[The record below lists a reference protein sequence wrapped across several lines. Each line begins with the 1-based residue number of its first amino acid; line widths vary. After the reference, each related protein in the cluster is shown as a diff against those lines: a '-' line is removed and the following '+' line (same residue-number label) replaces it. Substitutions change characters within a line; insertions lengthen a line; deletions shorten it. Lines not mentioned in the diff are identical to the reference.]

1 MFRRIRERLL
11 LFAKQCIF
19 NLFHHGLKIRK
30 IDGYYVRLS
39 VVGKDNRISFGS
51 SSYLNYPEIIIH
63 GHDNVLYIGK
73 NNHIGPGC
81 SFLIEGNNLRVEIGD
96 CCSFNNTVHFCC
108 QENDVKIVVGTNCMF
123 SNNIIV
129 RTSDS
134 HPIFDRVTKNRLNC
148 AKDVI
153 IGDHVWVAPNAK
165 LLKGAVVGSGS
176 IIGSNALVTKEI
188 PSNCLAVGMPAIV
201 VRHNIEWSSEP
212 AFEI

>member
-1 MFRRIRERLL
+1 MRRRIKETVVLI
-11 LFAKQCIF
+11 AKKWLYNF
-19 NLFHHGLKIRK
+19 FHHDFKIK
-30 IDGYYVRLS
+30 KVDGYYVKLLITGDGHLIDI
-39 VVGKDNRISFGS
+39 GKGG
-51 SSYLNYPEIIIH
+51 YLNYPEIIMR
-63 GHDNVLYIGK
+63 GHNNTLTIGK
-73 NNHIGPGC
+73 KCHFGPDC
-81 SFLIEGNNLRVEIGD
+81 SFLIEGNDLRVEIGD
-96 CCSFNNTVHFCC
+96 GCSFNNTVHFCC
-108 QENDVKIVVGTNCMF
+108 QENDVKIVLGSNCMF

-134 HPIFDRVTKNRLNC
+134 HPIIDRTTKNRINW

-153 IGDHVWVAPNAK
+153 VGDHVWVAPNAK